1 MPTIASPKSASAVKR
16 STMNCQLLPPTSSP
30 LQEGMATAENRPRT
44 VKSLVEELASTV
56 NLAVRDIRR
65 VNDNTRTLSLNARIE
80 AARAGIHGAAFGVV
94 ASEMQDLSGATAEVA
109 DLLASTTN
117 AKISEL
123 LDLIGTN
130 IRGTR
135 LSDLALTNIDLID
148 RCLYERT
155 CDVRWWATDNS
166 LVQALEQ
173 QTPESHRHAAE
184 RMGVIL
190 NAYTVYF
197 DLVLCDTHGRIIASG
212 RPERFHSIG
221 KNVSGSAW
229 FTSAMETHCGDAYG
243 FQSAHFSP
251 LANDQPSLVYSC
263 AVRANGQSNGKILG
277 VLGVIFN
284 WVGLAEPI
292 LARIPIDESERTQ
305 THCLIVDSTEK
316 VLASDRGCEE
326 HAVLRLPEFSRV
338 FSQDKGFFISD
349 YHGQQCC
356 IAHAKAPDLRR
367 IQQAGTL

>member
-1 MPTIASPKSASAVKR
+1 MTTIASPKSTSAVKR
-16 STMNCQLLPPTSSP
+16 SKMDCQVAAPNSSAGPGETATS
-30 LQEGMATAENRPRT
+30 ENRPRT

-109 DLLASTTN
+109 ELLASTTN

-173 QTPESHRHAAE
+173 QTPESFQYASE

-212 RPERFHSIG
+212 RPDRYRSIG
-221 KNVSGSAW
+221 KNVSGSVW
-229 FTSAMETHCGDAYG
+229 FTSAMETHSGDAYG
-243 FQSAHFSP
+243 FQSASFFATRKRP
-251 LANDQPSLVYSC
+251 TSLSLLLC
-263 AVRANGQSNGKILG
+263 CSSQRPDK
-277 VLGVIFN
+277 
-284 WVGLAEPI
+284 
-292 LARIPIDESERTQ
+292 RK
-305 THCLIVDSTEK
+305 DSG
-316 VLASDRGCEE
+316 SFG
-326 HAVLRLPEFSRV
+326 
-338 FSQDKGFFISD
+338 G
-349 YHGQQCC
+349 
-356 IAHAKAPDLRR
+356 DL
-367 IQQAGTL
+367 